1 MDVGRLLG
9 LNGSSFRSVANRV
22 PIHFL
27 LSDCYLMQTTQCNL
41 IRLHFTEDKRTD
53 SKQSDKS
60 LVPKHVE
67 LFREEG
73 KAAEGSAREEATL
86 QGF

>member
-1 MDVGRLLG
+1 
-9 LNGSSFRSVANRV
+9 
-22 PIHFL
+22 
-27 LSDCYLMQTTQCNL
+27 MQTTQCNL

-73 KAAEGSAREEATL
+73 KVAEGSAREEATL